1 MELRKEILNSNKLK
15 LHFEDNPQELR
26 VLQHAAAKKL
36 IKPVAY
42 LKDIPDYLVPDALKA
57 KVSVKDET
65 RKEQKGEWKR
75 RKIDDPLRVYFFLCW
90 LGVNLQS
97 FAVTAELLDNHEA
110 MRHGKGKVSVN
121 MDSMNVVSSFK

>member
-1 MELRKEILNSNKLK
+1 MINDSFTSVEDVRRSISKNLIKETRIMELRKEILNSNKLK

-75 RKIDDPLRVYFFLCW
+75 RKIDDPLRVCLYQGLR
-90 LGVNLQS
+90 LITS
-97 FAVTAELLDNHEA
+97 LLLLLL
-110 MRHGKGKVSVN
+110 SY
-121 MDSMNVVSSFK
+121 

>member
-1 MELRKEILNSNKLK
+1 MTSVEDVRRSITKNLIKETRIMELRKEILNSNKLK
-15 LHFEDNPQELR
+15 LHFEDNTQELR

-75 RKIDDPLRVYFFLCW
+75 RKIDDPLRVYFFYVGL
-90 LGVNLQS
+90 
-97 FAVTAELLDNHEA
+97 ELIYSLLLLLLNY
-110 MRHGKGKVSVN
+110 
-121 MDSMNVVSSFK
+121 

>member
-1 MELRKEILNSNKLK
+1 MTSVEDVRRSITKNLIKETRIMELRKEILNSNKLK

-42 LKDIPDYLVPDALKA
+42 LKDIPDYLVHDALKA

-75 RKIDDPLRVYFFLCW
+75 RKIDDPLRVYFFYVGL
-90 LGVNLQS
+90 
-97 FAVTAELLDNHEA
+97 ELIYSLLLLLLNY
-110 MRHGKGKVSVN
+110 
-121 MDSMNVVSSFK
+121 

>member
-1 MELRKEILNSNKLK
+1 MINDSLTSVEDVRRSITKNLIKETRIMELRKEILNSNKLK

-75 RKIDDPLRVYFFLCW
+75 RKIDDPLRVYFFYVGL
-90 LGVNLQS
+90 
-97 FAVTAELLDNHEA
+97 ELIYSLLLLLLNY
-110 MRHGKGKVSVN
+110 
-121 MDSMNVVSSFK
+121 